1 MSLRSRLII
10 AFLVLS
16 IVPLSAVTL
25 IWYISSVRTFERA
38 AEREATETAADIGRR
53 MEMVTA
59 NVGRRMDRLFDE
71 AIAARGDASG
81 TRMRDRVAPMLG
93 DTAALLERL
102 EFHSNA
108 PSGSGP
114 APDANATPAANPDPN
129 ATPRPSANPRAA
141 ANPDATVDANPE
153 ADVRQ
158 RRRGRSWNGRPPRPP
173 DAPPPPFD
181 GRPAPPPPPSVIVVD
196 LPQVLEE
203 ARRAARDG
211 AAAGGVDV
219 GAIVAEALKQTTP
232 AVEAGVA
239 AVTEAI
245 TREALAAAAAAKPEI
260 AISGRR
266 IEVPIVKDGKVVG
279 KANAVMNMDRTM
291 RSVLSFARRDQGE
304 IPFAIDQQGRLY
316 TPDARGRGTLDALNV
331 SANAVSAAQGA
342 PKRIG
347 DWIVVARKDAA
358 GMTFGIAR
366 PIGSSLREIRRL
378 SWRNLSIGLAVIA
391 LACIGIV
398 PISHRMTQH
407 VSSLSEGVRQLAGG
421 DFKARVPVQSRDEF
435 GSLAASFN
443 RMAEDLERHQALVVE
458 QERLRRELELSRL
471 IQTEM
476 LPRTPLRLGAAEI
489 GGLSIPAREVGGDFF
504 NYFAL
509 PDGRLALL
517 VGDVSGKGVS
527 AALLMANVQAT
538 LRARLPLET
547 DLARLADGLD
557 RDIDQNTPKSVY
569 VTLFLGILELDQS
582 RLRYV
587 NAGHNPQF
595 LLRQR
600 GGIEPLSSTGMPIA
614 LYAGQGYQE
623 SVVEVA
629 AGDLLFFYTDGLVET
644 ENERGEM
651 FGAERLQTLLAAEHE
666 QRIDTVLE
674 RVDAAVRS
682 FRGRA
687 EPFDDAT
694 MMALRIDA

>member
-1 MSLRSRLII
+1 MSLRTRLII
-10 AFLVLS
+10 AFLVVS
-16 IVPLSAVTL
+16 VVPLSAVTL

-71 AIAARGDASG
+71 AVAARGDAAG
-81 TRMRDRVAPMLG
+81 TRVRDRVAPMLG

-102 EFHSNA
+102 EFHTANDS
-108 PSGSGP
+108 SGP
-114 APDANATPAANPDPN
+114 NPAPEPN
-129 ATPRPSANPRAA
+129 PSANPSPGANANPRVN
-141 ANPDATVDANPE
+141 ANPDANPDQAA
-153 ADVRQ
+153 ADVQQ
-158 RRRGRSWNGRPPRPP
+158 RRRGRGGNGRPPRPP
-173 DAPPPPFD
+173 GPPPPPGLD
-181 GRPAPPPPPSVIVVD
+181 GRPGPPPPPSVIVVD
-196 LPQVLEE
+196 LPQVLED

-211 AAAGGVDV
+211 AAAGGLDV
-219 GAIVAEALKQTTP
+219 GAIVAEALKQSTP

-245 TREALAAAAAAKPEI
+245 TREAIAAAAAAKPEM

-304 IPFAIDQQGRLY
+304 IPFAIDQQGRVY
-316 TPDARGRGTLDALNV
+316 TPDTRGRSTLDSLNV
-331 SANAVSAAQGA
+331 STSAVSAAQGT

-358 GMTFGIAR
+358 GMIFGIAR

-378 SWRNLSIGLAVIA
+378 SWRNLSVGLAVIA

-407 VSSLSEGVRQLAGG
+407 VSSLSEGVSQLAVG

-435 GSLAASFN
+435 GTLAASFN
-443 RMAEDLERHQALVVE
+443 KMAEDLERHQALVVE

-476 LPRTPLRLGAAEI
+476 LPRTSLRLGAAEI

-557 RDIDQNTPKSVY
+557 REIDQNTPTSVY
-569 VTLFLGILELDQS
+569 VTLFLGILELEQS

-600 GGIEPLSSTGMPIA
+600 GGTERLSSTGMPIA

-623 SVVEVA
+623 SVVDVA

-651 FGAERLQTLLAAEHE
+651 FGAERLETLLVGEHE
-666 QRIDTVLE
+666 HRIETVLE
-674 RVDAAVRS
+674 RVDSAVRS

>member
-1 MSLRSRLII
+1 MSLRTRLII
-10 AFLVLS
+10 AFLVVS
-16 IVPLSAVTL
+16 VVPLSAVTL
-25 IWYISSVRTFERA
+25 IWYISSVQTFERA

-71 AIAARGDASG
+71 AVAARGDAAG
-81 TRMRDRVAPMLG
+81 TRVRDRVAPMLG

-102 EFHSNA
+102 EFHTANA
-108 PSGSGP
+108 SSGP
-114 APDANATPAANPDPN
+114 NPEPNPNPDPGAN
-129 ATPRPSANPRAA
+129 ANPRVS
-141 ANPDATVDANPE
+141 ANPDANPDQAA
-153 ADVRQ
+153 ADLQQ
-158 RRRGRSWNGRPPRPP
+158 RRRGRGRNGRPPRPP
-173 DAPPPPFD
+173 GAPPPPGLE
-181 GRPAPPPPPSVIVVD
+181 GRPGPPPPPSVIVVD
-196 LPQVLEE
+196 LPQVLED

-211 AAAGGVDV
+211 AAAGGLDV
-219 GAIVAEALKQTTP
+219 GAIVAEALKQSTP

-245 TREALAAAAAAKPEI
+245 TREAIAAAAAAKPEM

-304 IPFAIDQQGRLY
+304 IPFAIDQQGRVY
-316 TPDARGRGTLDALNV
+316 TPDPRGRSTLDSLNV
-331 SANAVSAAQGA
+331 STSAVSAAQGT

-358 GMTFGIAR
+358 GMIFGIAR

-378 SWRNLSIGLAVIA
+378 SWRNLSVGLAVIA

-435 GSLAASFN
+435 GTLAASFN
-443 RMAEDLERHQALVVE
+443 KMAEDLERHQALVVE

-476 LPRTPLRLGAAEI
+476 LPRTSLRLGAAEI

-557 RDIDQNTPKSVY
+557 REIDQNTPTSVY
-569 VTLFLGILELDQS
+569 VTLFLGILELEQS

-600 GGIEPLSSTGMPIA
+600 SGTERLSSTGMPIA

-623 SVVEVA
+623 SVVDVA

-651 FGAERLQTLLAAEHE
+651 FGAERLEALLVGEHE
-666 QRIDTVLE
+666 HRIETVLE
-674 RVDAAVRS
+674 RVDSAVRS

>member
-1 MSLRSRLII
+1 MSLRTRLII
-10 AFLVLS
+10 AFLVVS
-16 IVPLSAVTL
+16 VVPLSAVTL

-71 AIAARGDASG
+71 AVAARGDAAG
-81 TRMRDRVAPMLG
+81 TRVRDRVAPMLG

-102 EFHSNA
+102 EFHTANA
-108 PSGSGP
+108 SSGP
-114 APDANATPAANPDPN
+114 NPNAQPNPSATPNPGANATPRASANPDANPDP
-129 ATPRPSANPRAA
+129 AA
-141 ANPDATVDANPE
+141 A
-153 ADVRQ
+153 DVQQ
-158 RRRGRSWNGRPPRPP
+158 RRRGRGWNGRPPRPP
-173 DAPPPPFD
+173 GAPPPPGLD
-181 GRPAPPPPPSVIVVD
+181 GRPGPPPPPSVIVVD
-196 LPQVLEE
+196 LPQVLED

-211 AAAGGVDV
+211 AAAGGLDV
-219 GAIVAEALKQTTP
+219 GAIVAEALKQSTP

-245 TREALAAAAAAKPEI
+245 TREAIAAAAAAKPEM

-304 IPFAIDQQGRLY
+304 IPFAIDQQGRVY
-316 TPDARGRGTLDALNV
+316 TPDTRGRSTLDSLNV
-331 SANAVSAAQGA
+331 STTAVSAAQGT

-358 GMTFGIAR
+358 GMIFGIAR

-378 SWRNLSIGLAVIA
+378 SWRNLSVGLAVIA

-435 GSLAASFN
+435 GTLAASFN
-443 RMAEDLERHQALVVE
+443 KMAEDLERHQALVVE

-476 LPRTPLRLGAAEI
+476 LPRTSLRLGAAEI

-557 RDIDQNTPKSVY
+557 REIDQNTPTSVY
-569 VTLFLGILELDQS
+569 VTLFLGILELEQS

-600 GGIEPLSSTGMPIA
+600 GGTERLSSTGMPIA

-623 SVVEVA
+623 SVVDVA

-651 FGAERLQTLLAAEHE
+651 FGAERLETLLVGEHAH
-666 QRIDTVLE
+666 RIETVLE
-674 RVDAAVRS
+674 RVDSAVRS

>member
-1 MSLRSRLII
+1 MSLRTRLII
-10 AFLVLS
+10 AFLVVS
-16 IVPLSAVTL
+16 VVPLSAVTL

-71 AIAARGDASG
+71 AVAARGDAAG
-81 TRMRDRVAPMLG
+81 TRVRDRVAPMLG

-102 EFHSNA
+102 EFHTANA
-108 PSGSGP
+108 SSGP
-114 APDANATPAANPDPN
+114 NPNPQPNPSATSNPGANATP
-129 ATPRPSANPRAA
+129 RAS
-141 ANPDATVDANPE
+141 ANPDANPDQAA
-153 ADVRQ
+153 ADVQQ
-158 RRRGRSWNGRPPRPP
+158 RRRGRGWNGRPPRPP
-173 DAPPPPFD
+173 GAPPPPGLD
-181 GRPAPPPPPSVIVVD
+181 GRPGPPPPPSVIVVD
-196 LPQVLEE
+196 LPQVLED

-211 AAAGGVDV
+211 AAAGGLDV
-219 GAIVAEALKQTTP
+219 GAIVAEALKQSTP

-245 TREALAAAAAAKPEI
+245 TREAIAAAAAAKPEM

-304 IPFAIDQQGRLY
+304 IPFAIDQQGRVY
-316 TPDARGRGTLDALNV
+316 TPDTRGRSTLDSLNV
-331 SANAVSAAQGA
+331 STTAVSAAQGT

-358 GMTFGIAR
+358 GMIFGIAR

-378 SWRNLSIGLAVIA
+378 SWRNLSVGLAVIA

-435 GSLAASFN
+435 GTLAASFN
-443 RMAEDLERHQALVVE
+443 KMAEDLERHQALVVE

-476 LPRTPLRLGAAEI
+476 LPRTSLRLGAAEI

-557 RDIDQNTPKSVY
+557 REIDQNTPTSVY
-569 VTLFLGILELDQS
+569 VTLFLGILELEQS

-600 GGIEPLSSTGMPIA
+600 GGTERLSSTGMPIA

-623 SVVEVA
+623 SVVDVA

-651 FGAERLQTLLAAEHE
+651 FGAERLETLLVGEHE
-666 QRIDTVLE
+666 HRIETVLE
-674 RVDAAVRS
+674 RVDSAVRS

>member
-1 MSLRSRLII
+1 MSLRTRLII

-25 IWYISSVRTFERA
+25 MWYISSVRTFERA
-38 AEREATETAADIGRR
+38 AEREAAETAADIGRR

-71 AIAARGDASG
+71 AVAARDGAPG
-81 TRMRDRVAPMLG
+81 TRVRDRVAPMLG

-102 EFHSNA
+102 EFH
-108 PSGSGP
+108 P
-114 APDANATPAANPDPN
+114 ASASAGANAHPDPN
-129 ATPRPSANPRAA
+129 PNPGAGDRE
-141 ANPDATVDANPE
+141 P
-153 ADVRQ
+153 
-158 RRRGRSWNGRPPRPP
+158 RRGRGGNGRPPLPP
-173 DAPPPPFD
+173 GAPPPPAFERR
-181 GRPAPPPPPSVIVVD
+181 GPPPPPPSVIVVD

-219 GAIVAEALKQTTP
+219 GAIVAEALKQSTP

-245 TREALAAAAAAKPEI
+245 TREAVAAAAAAKPEM
-260 AISGRR
+260 AISGKR

-304 IPFAIDQQGRLY
+304 IPFAIDQQGRVY
-316 TPDARGRGTLDALNV
+316 TPDARGRSTLESLNV
-331 SANAVSAAQGA
+331 SANAVSAAQGSA
-342 PKRIG
+342 RRLG

-358 GMTFGIAR
+358 GMIFGIAR

-421 DFKARVPVQSRDEF
+421 DFKVRVPVQSRDEF
-435 GSLAASFN
+435 GTLAASFN

-476 LPRTPLRLGAAEI
+476 LPRTSLRLGAAEI

-569 VTLFLGILELDQS
+569 ITLFLGILDLEQS
-582 RLRYV
+582 QLRYV

-595 LLRQR
+595 LLRRR

-623 SVVEVA
+623 SVVDVA

-651 FGAERLQTLLAAEHE
+651 FGAERLQALLAAEHE